1 MTRLE
6 EKKKAVQVL
15 MGEISEMN
23 PLQIKAL
30 IEGRLVNA
38 RGVEADAHTLILGNL
53 AYQPRAVTEISPSV
67 LPTLRG
73 PKRGLPVSLVTDGE
87 GDEEILACGDL
98 AWVEA
103 WFGGM
108 TDHQMYWLPAKV
120 TFRGYWEQ
128 EEEG

>member
-6 EKKKAVQVL
+6 EQKKAVQVL

-38 RGVEADAHTLILGNL
+38 RG
-53 AYQPRAVTEISPSV
+53 
-67 LPTLRG
+67 
-73 PKRGLPVSLVTDGE
+73 PKRSLPVSLVTDGE
-87 GDEEILACGDL
+87 GDEEILASGDRGG
-98 AWVEA
+98 VEA
-103 WFGGM
+103 WFGDM
-108 TDHQMYWLPAKV
+108 SDYQSYWLPAKV
-120 TFRGYWEQ
+120 SFRGYWEQ